1 MLIFGIDPGY
11 SGAITLYWPATG
23 VIEIYDMPTL
33 TNAKGKQVLN
43 QRAILDVLEPEGDGP
58 RTAFIEHVSAMPN
71 QGVTSVFRFGDAIRA
86 VADGAGRN
94 ADAVSACHTGC
105 LEAALWLDPRQ
116 GRQPRSGDAAVSRL
130 RRQV

>member
-71 QGVTSVFRFGDAIRA
+71 QGVTSVFRLDDMAELAGFAA
-86 VADGAGRN
+86 ADMI
-94 ADAVSACHTGC
+94 
-105 LEAALWLDPRQ
+105 
-116 GRQPRSGDAAVSRL
+116 SGDIGQNITDIIQQLDLLAAGAPK
-130 RRQV
+130 